1 MNNSSASRDVVLY
14 AVSIPLTGVSTIA
27 CVISLGVLLYY
38 KMWQRFIY
46 RLVLYMFISLTCLS
60 LSIISSLSHD
70 LVVATGG
77 ESEKV
82 NLTTS
87 NKTGIAN
94 GIIIIFV
101 DSSLATTFMLVTS
114 IAICIYLMA
123 LHNYQFTYKSDMCLL
138 VPSILYPLIVVVP
151 TIVRIVTT
159 YGEYYRR
166 ICIFV
171 GFSMPLFTNI
181 VFTAL
186 TLVPLC
192 CRACGYNLCM
202 KTAAT
207 IESHRKAL
215 KEVLPLFILVV
226 PSSVLITLLLSLLRF
241 QQNADFQNFIYND
254 VFMCFPGLLS
264 ALSFA
269 LHLFFIRNNLSKLRG
284 KKKAKDNMNDY
295 GTINHHR
302 THRTTAYTT
311 EGISETCNTEY
322 VVVSESEEDTRL
334 LQQKNNRRL

>member
-1 MNNSSASRDVVLY
+1 MAKIHLSFGA
-14 AVSIPLTGVSTIA
+14 
-27 CVISLGVLLYY
+27 
-38 KMWQRFIY
+38 
-46 RLVLYMFISLTCLS
+46 LYMFVSLTCLS
-60 LSIISSLSHD
+60 LSTISSLSHD
-70 LVVATGG
+70 LTGG

-101 DSSLATTFMLVTS
+101 DSSLATTFMLVTC

-123 LHNYQFTYKSDMCLL
+123 LHNYQFTYKSDIWLL

-151 TIVRIVTT
+151 TIVRIVTA
-159 YGEYYRR
+159 YDEYYRR

-202 KTAAT
+202 MTAAT
-207 IESHRKAL
+207 KKSHRKAL

-241 QQNADFQNFIYND
+241 QQKAEFQNFIYND
-254 VFMCFPGLLS
+254 IFMSIPGLLS

-284 KKKAKDNMNDY
+284 KKKAQDNMNDY
-295 GTINHHR
+295 GTINQHR

-322 VVVSESEEDTRL
+322 VVVSENEEDTRF
-334 LQQKNNRRL
+334 LQQKNNRRQ

>member
-1 MNNSSASRDVVLY
+1 MNNSSVFRDIVLY
-14 AVSIPLTGVSTIA
+14 AVFIPLTGVSTIA
-27 CVISLGVLLYY
+27 CIIALVVLLFYR
-38 KMWQRFIY
+38 MWQRFIY
-46 RLVLYMFISLTCLS
+46 RLVLYMFVSLACLS
-60 LSIISSLSHD
+60 LSNISTLSYD
-70 LVVATGG
+70 LIVA
-77 ESEKV
+77 ELRV
-82 NLTTS
+82 DLTT
-87 NKTGIAN
+87 NKTGIAD

-101 DSSLATTFMLVTS
+101 DSSLAITFMMVSCIT
-114 IAICIYLMA
+114 ICIYLMA
-123 LHNYQFTYKSDMCLL
+123 LRSYQFNNRSDIYLL
-138 VPSILYPLIVVVP
+138 VPSILYLLIVTVP
-151 TIVRIVTT
+151 TIVRIVTP

-166 ICIFV
+166 LCIFV

-226 PSSVLITLLLSLLRF
+226 PSSVLIVLILSILRSK
-241 QQNADFQNFIYND
+241 QDADFQNFIYND
-254 VFMCFPGLLS
+254 IFMCIPGLSS

-284 KKKAKDNMNDY
+284 KRKAQDNKNDY
-295 GTINHHR
+295 GSINHHR

-322 VVVSESEEDTRL
+322 VVVTESEEDTRL
-334 LQQKNNRRL
+334 LQQKNN